1 MLIYHPAYDIN
12 HSLFRALLILESSA
26 LDEFHLDL
34 FRIIDFYTVFPH
46 FIKRI
51 KPFPIELKEY
61 RKSVND
67 IPSPYERTINVK
79 RVMYEIESIQ
89 TTALHNL
96 LAKGFLDIDAFNRK
110 LIKRSKTPLPE
121 LLAEEISNCATKKEI
136 WFKMLVEKFGT
147 IKFKGKAGLK
157 SRSGLME
164 FRYDTESI

>member
-12 HSLFRALLILESSA
+12 HSLFRALLILESSTTN
-26 LDEFHLDL
+26 EFHLDL

-46 FIKRI
+46 LIKEI
-51 KPFPIELKEY
+51 KPFPNELKEY
-61 RKSVND
+61 RKTVNQ
-67 IPSPYERTINVK
+67 IPLPYERTTNVK

-110 LIKRSKTPLPE
+110 LIKRSQLPLPV
-121 LLAEEISNCATKKEI
+121 LLVEEISSCTMRQEA
-136 WFKMLVEKFGT
+136 WFKMLVEKFAV
-147 IKFKGKAGLK
+147 IKFKGRTGLK

-164 FRYDTESI
+164 FRYDVESV